1 MQAYVQLGNSSATT
15 QHIGLDQEFLVC
27 SSKRTCDFKIWQR
40 WGTMELSI
48 NIYLIDGENVN
59 VRMEL
64 QTLAETLGTHRL
76 QITELDYL

>member
-1 MQAYVQLGNSSATT
+1 
-15 QHIGLDQEFLVC
+15 
-27 SSKRTCDFKIWQR
+27 
-40 WGTMELSI
+40 MELSI